1 MNLKNLVCRFDLIKI
16 CITVV
21 LFMSYSLKAQDS
33 PQSRMDSVYMNLDT
47 SFMSTKILYDKT
59 IHFSNFSNFKGISDS
74 SLINLEKWK
83 QLYLELFNGSYI
95 RSTLETYNSISK
107 RAMDYMNANSNT
119 VPLLILNFDYNMLKA
134 CALDSGLIVTHERT
148 LYDSLPRT
156 ECPYSL
162 EKLFAAT
169 PYLKNMEQNIVT
181 FYIGEEYYFTNN
193 TDLPTVIEVDF
204 GDGSGYRTVS
214 FGTTIT
220 ITYSNTLAKIITTK
234 ITYSSSVLRSAA
246 RVDPSL
252 CNGPSF
258 PSPDDVWDLTAS
270 IPYGGIYG
278 KAKAYIKYHNSS
290 IPYFKKPLVFVE
302 GVDFGETHYP
312 TRNGDFGWCA
322 LWGSQND
329 YLPLKNMPTFLNA
342 LLAQGYDIILLDFDD
357 GADYIQR
364 NSFVLIELLE
374 TIKANPPPT
383 SGVLQQTVVIGASMG
398 GQVAKYALGY
408 MEQNN
413 MPTCA
418 REYISFDSP
427 QKGANISLG
436 LQYLL
441 DFFGNSFPSPLNAK
455 FNDILEKSLNR
466 PAAKQLLVY
475 HYGNP
480 SYSGIN
486 TPNDAPL
493 LHSQFYSEVTSLGYP
508 KRSRTVAIAN
518 GSNIRATQGYN
529 AGDKVF
535 EWEWNPIAC
544 GLINIITGNV
554 WAVSSGTKIM
564 TGKFPANTTAFGA
577 CLVLGAG
584 SVLPTGSGPTAC
596 ATCATLGVGFSS
608 STLYGPPAGL
618 PYDNCPGGYRPTF
631 LDIQDEL
638 RLALAGSGLYLR
650 DANVPNAF
658 HHNHAFIPTIS
669 SLDINTTNLFYD
681 ISTIITFPNTLTPFE
696 DFYAPAGNQ
705 AHVFA
710 DNIIGGSA
718 PFGYN
723 TTPGGNLE
731 WGLKEILNSEN
742 RLMSPLSSTSSP
754 NSGVFNY
761 GRKESRF
768 LSTLT
773 ITNSGKLYV
782 NANLPTDYGAATP
795 APGVPSGT
803 NPPDAGS
810 TFKLETCNCENVVV
824 EVLNTGQMIL
834 GEATPNNKAIVYF
847 HKGSKLI
854 LSIGSKLIINDNSRL
869 IIEEGAE
876 LIIYQGATIQLL
888 GDNAVLEIKGD
899 VKLLPGAVFTF
910 THPGTNSGYVKFSR
924 DTPWDGLPH
933 IIGFG
938 GNSIELKGQNKN
950 DKILEIAQDI
960 LQVSQFQYIDL
971 FKIQTGK
978 VEFTYPGKS
987 YISVDASTR
996 LIAAKF
1002 ISSGISDGRV
1012 AVWGQ
1017 PVCQISNDLFD
1028 KVPLEGYL
1036 FMYGNKLT
1044 INFTE
1049 IKNCNSYGLFTQG
1062 MGVSLFG
1069 TNFNSNTV
1077 GWSASLLTQNS
1088 IAVNGKFN
1096 DNYSFGSSILA
1107 SPVEINFTS
1116 CKIKNNVDY
1125 GIDLLGP
1132 TKAKFRCGEVNNNLV
1147 GFSVAGNASLSM
1159 NTTLGGG
1166 YVDAEN
1172 NIDNTILLDYAF
1184 NVDIDNGYN
1193 ELRINTG
1200 TPPNAIYSTTAC
1212 LNYGNCPTEIAG
1224 TLQLLSPVSANNN
1237 KWQPKLGSAFPSL
1250 LTNYPLGSPEDKFT
1264 EVFSTIDGS
1273 RLHFTD
1279 ITQSDKKPCGFYD
1292 PAPCPTCPA
1301 SFLEVCTTCNTINT
1315 PSFINKKTNEA
1326 VKIAKSKMDTTIING
1341 HKQAVDM
1348 FHQILKY
1355 PISTPTEGDKFVTN
1369 IAEREMIVSLVQ
1381 SIESNQV
1388 FVSDSTVAPE
1398 VLKTIEIQDD
1408 KILKANIDNIYLD
1421 RLYASID
1428 KALINY
1434 VAKRRIE
1441 AISILDNVLT
1451 FVQPNELEHVTYIKC
1466 LIQNEQLLLS
1476 KQINQ
1481 LEFLNS
1487 VSLCVPPN
1495 RNIQKKSSFISDAN
1509 SEEEIDEYHI
1519 SLFPNPSSNQLFLE
1533 YNLSGITQARFI
1545 VYDITGKVLFESILK
1560 GGSRT
1565 EEIKDLQLSNGI
1577 YLYKIVASDNN
1588 ILKQSKLTIIK

>member
-1 MNLKNLVCRFDLIKI
+1 M
-16 CITVV
+16 
-21 LFMSYSLKAQDS
+21 
-33 PQSRMDSVYMNLDT
+33 
-47 SFMSTKILYDKT
+47 
-59 IHFSNFSNFKGISDS
+59 
-74 SLINLEKWK
+74 
-83 QLYLELFNGSYI
+83 
-95 RSTLETYNSISK
+95 RSTLETYNSIDK
-107 RAMDYMNANSNT
+107 RAVNYMDANNNI
-119 VPLLILNFDYNMLKA
+119 VPLLILNYDYNILKS
-134 CALDSGLIVTHERT
+134 CALDSGLIVSREKIM
-148 LYDSLPRT
+148 YDSFPRT
-156 ECPYSL
+156 ECPYSI
-162 EKLFAAT
+162 EKVFAAT
-169 PYLKNMEQNIVT
+169 PYLKNMEQTIVT
-181 FYIGEEYYFTNN
+181 FYIGSEYYFTNN
-193 TDLPTVIEVDF
+193 TDLPATIEVDF
-204 GDGSGYRTVS
+204 GDGNGYRTVS
-214 FGTTIT
+214 FGNTIT
-220 ITYSNTLAKIITTK
+220 ITYPNTLEKNIITK
-234 ITYSSSVLRSAA
+234 ITYSSSTLKSSSSIAA
-246 RVDPSL
+246 SL
-252 CNGPSF
+252 CSGPSF
-258 PSPDDVWDLTAS
+258 PAPGAIWNITATIPYDGQVGNANAYVLFHNPS
-270 IPYGGIYG
+270 IPYLR
-278 KAKAYIKYHNSS
+278 
-290 IPYFKKPLVFVE
+290 KPLVFVE

-312 TRNGDFGWCA
+312 QRNGDFGWCA
-322 LWGSQND
+322 FWGSQPDD
-329 YLPLKNMPTFLNA
+329 YEDLTNMPSILNELHA
-342 LLAQGYDIILLDFDD
+342 KGYDIILLDFYD

-364 NSFVLIELLE
+364 NSLVLVELLE
-374 TIKANPPPT
+374 TIKSSPHPGT
-383 SGVLQQTVVIGASMG
+383 ELQQTVVIGASMG
-398 GQVAKYALGY
+398 GQVAKYALSY

-413 MPTCA
+413 IPTCT

-436 LQYLL
+436 VQYLL
-441 DFFGNSFPSPLNAK
+441 DFLGNSFPSPVNAK
-455 FNDILEKSLNR
+455 FNDLLDKQINR
-466 PAAKQLLVY
+466 PAAKQLVNY

-480 SYSGIN
+480 SYSGTN
-486 TPNDAPL
+486 SPNDAAIL
-493 LHSQFYSEVTSLGYP
+493 RSQFYSEIGALGYP
-508 KRSRTVAIAN
+508 KKSRIVAIAN
-518 GSNIRATQGYN
+518 GSKVQIPQGISFN

-544 GLINIITGNV
+544 GLINVITGDV
-554 WAVSSGTKIM
+554 WSVNNGNKIM
-564 TGKFPANTTAFGA
+564 TGSFPANTTAFGT
-577 CLVLGAG
+577 CLLISTAITIGGGSIATGAA
-584 SVLPTGSGPTAC
+584 AC
-596 ATCATLGVGFSS
+596 ADCAILGVGFSG
-608 STLYGPPAGL
+608 STVYGPPTGL
-618 PYDNCPGGYRPTF
+618 PYDNCPGGYRPLF
-631 LDIQDEL
+631 KDIEEEL
-638 RLALAGSGLYLR
+638 LKALSESPFPLR
-650 DANVPNAF
+650 DANVPTALQENQ
-658 HHNHAFIPTIS
+658 AFIPTIS
-669 SLDINTTNLFYD
+669 SLDINTTDLFYD
-681 ISTIITFPNTLTPFE
+681 VSNIDMDNPNPTLTPFE
-696 DFYAPAGNQ
+696 AYYAPIGNQ
-705 AHVFA
+705 PHVYA
-710 DNIIGGSA
+710 DNTSGGSA

-1381 SIESNQV
+1381 SIESNQI